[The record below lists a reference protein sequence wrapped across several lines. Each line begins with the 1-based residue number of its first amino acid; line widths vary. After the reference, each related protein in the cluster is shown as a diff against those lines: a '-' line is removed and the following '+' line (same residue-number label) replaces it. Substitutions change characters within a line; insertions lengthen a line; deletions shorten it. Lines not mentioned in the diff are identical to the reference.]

1 MDTKSK
7 IELLELRMKKLISND
22 KENQGVCRK
31 IQREIRKLKR
41 A

>member
-1 MDTKSK
+1 MSTKSK
-7 IELLELRMKKLISND
+7 IELLEMRMKKLISNE

>member
-1 MDTKSK
+1 MDAKSE
-7 IELLELRMKKLISND
+7 IELLEMRMKKLISND